1 MVYGIHAAERRNNA
15 EVISILT
22 KTKTAKPAAEKEQAF
37 ANISVRSFIV
47 VMAILVAIL
56 FLCGSL
62 SYVVPQGEF
71 VAAPGAET
79 IDMGDYVQGQIK
91 GISFDKVL
99 TAPVRVFASE
109 DGLTIIMISVFL
121 LVMSGVFNI
130 LDKTGG
136 IKIFLKSILGKVR
149 DKGGPVVCI
158 TVLVF
163 MLFGSLFGMFE
174 ELVTLLPLV
183 IMFMLSM
190 KMDTMM
196 GLGACLLA
204 ACFGFSTA
212 ITNPFSVGTAAQI
225 VGVHASSGAW
235 LRVVF
240 FGLVYLVLCIFL
252 MQYLK
257 KIERRPESSL
267 TYEAD
272 LKKRQNLG
280 DLEESAPENQRRVF
294 RVYAAFFAIQGA
306 LLVAIACIRAISGFA
321 IPILAAS
328 FLISGLVCGGLVCKK
343 FSRVISWFLKGA
355 ATMIPA
361 VVMIAIA
368 SSVKL
373 VMEESGIIDTVMYY
387 VLNLL
392 MGKSKFV
399 TILLVYALILFLQ
412 LFIGSASAKIFL
424 VMPIIWPIAE
434 KLGISPNLLI
444 LTYCMA
450 DGFTD
455 VILPTNPV
463 LLIGLSMAN
472 VSYWKWLKWTW
483 KLQLLLLLISALVLF
498 FGVSIGY

>member
-1 MVYGIHAAERRNNA
+1 MIF
-15 EVISILT
+15 ILT
-22 KTKTAKPAAEKEQAF
+22 KTKTAKPKEQAF
-37 ANISVRSFIV
+37 ANISAKSFIMV
-47 VMAILVAIL
+47 VAILLAIL
-56 FLCGSL
+56 FLCGSM
-62 SYVVPQGEF
+62 SYFVPQGQFARDAENNII
-71 VAAPGAET
+71 PGT
-79 IDMGDYVQGQIK
+79 YVEQGIK

-99 TAPVRVFASE
+99 TAPFRVFGTE
-109 DGLTIIMISVFL
+109 DGITIIMISVFL

-136 IKIFLKSILGKVR
+136 IKTVIASILGRVR

-183 IMFMLSM
+183 IVFMLSM
-190 KMDTMM
+190 KMDTMV
-196 GLGACLLA
+196 GLGSCLLA

-212 ITNPFSVGTAAQI
+212 ITNPFSVGTAAQYA
-225 VGVHASSGAW
+225 GVPASSGAW
-235 LRVVF
+235 LRIVF
-240 FGLVYLVLCIFL
+240 FVIVYLALCAFL
-252 MQYLK
+252 MRYLK
-257 KIERRPESSL
+257 KIERKPQCSP

-272 LKKRQNLG
+272 LKRR
-280 DLEESAPENQRRVF
+280 EELVGQDGPAPANEKKVL
-294 RVYAAFFAIQGA
+294 RVYAGFFAIQGV

-328 FLISGLVCGGLVCKK
+328 FLISGIVSGLIICKK
-343 FSRVISWFLKGA
+343 FGRVMSCFAKGA
-355 ATMIPA
+355 VTMVPA
-361 VVMIAIA
+361 VFMIAIA

-373 VMEESGIIDTVMYY
+373 VMEESGIIDTVMHF

-392 MGKSKFV
+392 EGKSKFV
-399 TILLVYALILFLQ
+399 TILLIYALILFLQ

-424 VMPIIWPIAE
+424 VMPIVLPITNA
-434 KLGISPNLLI
+434 LGISPNLVI

-483 KLQLLLLLISALVLF
+483 KLQLILFLISVLVLA
-498 FGVSIGY
+498 FGIFVGY